1 MIEIIIIFIIDLMFM
16 LVLLKEIFNLRDFKE
31 AFKCDRCGAFNIKT
45 GQSISCTS
53 CNKKLKAI
61 DKQWEH
67 FILFTMLIIFLIV
80 SEINT
85 KNKVSVFS
93 YKDYVKPFKLEIAIC
108 SLSVIIITTYI
119 ILQIWRIIL

>member
-67 FILFTMLIIFLIV
+67 FILFRV

-108 SLSVIIITTYI
+108 LLPSPSVLLRMRYI
-119 ILQIWRIIL
+119 